1 MHENTTIWNYFYK
14 GRRLNPAYDMAVIV
28 LKDNLVLSRSIQLA
42 NLPKIN
48 EPCPSGRNLVLSGWG
63 EDIMR
68 PYRSQSNLWAVVQE
82 CLNMSSCPRVIDM
95 YPETNFLCI
104 GDSENSLNS
113 GCFGDSG
120 GNSIV
125 SSKFE

>member
-1 MHENTTIWNYFYK
+1 MIDS
-14 GRRLNPAYDMAVIV
+14 AYDIAVIV
-28 LKDNLVLSRSIQLA
+28 LKDKLILGPNIQLA
-42 NLPKIN
+42 NLPKLD

-63 EDIMR
+63 EDITR

-82 CLNMSSCPRVIDM
+82 CLNIYSCPRVITM

-113 GCFGDSG
+113 ACYGDSG
-120 GNSIV
+120 GKLIL
-125 SSKFE
+125 SSNLEP

>member
-1 MHENTTIWNYFYK
+1 MFFDD
-14 GRRLNPAYDMAVIV
+14 AYDIAVIV
-28 LKDNLVLSRSIQLA
+28 LKETLVLGPNIQLA
-42 NLPKIN
+42 NLPKID
-48 EPCPSGRNLVLSGWG
+48 EPCPSGRNLILSGWG

-95 YPETNFLCI
+95 HPETNFLCI

-113 GCFGDSG
+113 ACYGDSG
-120 GNSIV
+120 GKWIF
-125 SSKFE
+125 SSKLE